1 MKKDSS
7 AHEYMEEC
15 RCHGCQ
21 LMLGSGVASGEDGE
35 TIHSLHYVLRL
46 DVQNILAQPCRR
58 KQLAAMLLWC
68 NLSHRSSH
76 GGWGKWE
83 VRACLETVNRQAEV

>member
-21 LMLGSGVASGEDGE
+21 LMLRSGVASGEDGE

-46 DVQNILAQPCRR
+46 DAQNILGQPCCSGAISPIDLVMVFWGSG
-58 KQLAAMLLWC
+58 KSGLA
-68 NLSHRSSH
+68 SGR
-76 GGWGKWE
+76 
-83 VRACLETVNRQAEV
+83 